1 MILLYSENL
10 FIRDSATG
18 ALTTLDT
25 ERLCQRLCA
34 AFAACGI
41 TEDWIAENL
50 IAVLERRIRT
60 CSKAGLEFSTTD
72 IERCLQTVL
81 NDTGFRD
88 VALVF
93 TWQSP
98 NDSQAPQYSPLM
110 TFQPELLDCAQLPPQ
125 LQLQTRYIKADA
137 WQLSYDAATRRLI
150 ESQILRILPA
160 SDIIPIAVINCDLL
174 RLLPPDQTV
183 LFELEFA
190 MSLSNACSAAR
201 TLLRQMH
208 RQLRTTWPE
217 ITRPGTH
224 LRFIN
229 FREFL
234 DTYQTFLNTASEPR
248 GLAAELGRCLNSDN
262 NAADR
267 EIPFSYSCR

>member
-10 FIRDSATG
+10 LIRDSATG
-18 ALTTLDT
+18 ELTTLDT
-25 ERLCQRLCA
+25 KRLSQRLNA

-41 TEDWIAENL
+41 TEEWIAENL
-50 IAVLERRIRT
+50 TAVLERRIQA
-60 CSKAGLEFSTTD
+60 CAKVGFEFSTTD

-98 NDSQAPQYSPLM
+98 SDNQAPEYSPLM
-110 TFQPELLDCAQLPPQ
+110 TFQPELLDCAQVPPQ
-125 LQLQTRYIKADA
+125 LQLQTRYIKAED
-137 WQLSYDAATRRLI
+137 WQLDCDDTCRELLSA
-150 ESQILRILPA
+150 QILRVLPS

-174 RLLPPDQTV
+174 RLLPPERAA

-190 MSLSNACSAAR
+190 VSLGRACAAAR
-201 TLLRQMH
+201 ALLHQMH
-208 RQLRTTWPE
+208 QQLRATWPE
-217 ITRPGTH
+217 IIQPGTH
-224 LRFIN
+224 LRFVN
-229 FREFL
+229 FKE
-234 DTYQTFLNTASEPR
+234 FLNTYQSLLNTAGEPR
-248 GLAAELGRCLNSDN
+248 GLAAELGRCLNSAL
-262 NAADR
+262 NATDR